1 MGCCGRSFTHPG
13 YLGKAVD
20 VTYRGVSLLRFPH
33 SEGEGLDEVSPL
45 DFGVTFLSE
54 IVWLGYGKV

>member
-1 MGCCGRSFTHPG
+1 M
-13 YLGKAVD
+13 D